1 MSAASVAEAAS
12 TPWEGAIFSN
22 GWSKGAGVSDIVEP
36 ATGAILGQVGRANA
50 ADVASAAAIAAKAQP
65 GWEATSFDR
74 RGAIL
79 RAAARQIETRFG
91 EFVGW
96 IMRETGSSR
105 LKAEFEVGLSIR
117 AVYDAA
123 AMPAQPNGLML
134 PTETARLSYAKR
146 RALGVVGVIS
156 PFNFPFFLGI
166 RSVAPALAVGNA
178 VIVKPNP
185 LATIAGGMLFADL
198 LQEAGLPDGVFHV
211 VPGDADVGEALCSD
225 PNVSMIQFVGSTA
238 VGRKVGETAARH
250 LKKVSLEMGGKNSL
264 IILDDA
270 DLDLAAAN
278 AAWASFLHQ
287 GQICFAAGRTL
298 VQRSIADEFIEKL
311 VAKAKAIRVGNPTDE
326 GTMLGPLISQA
337 QCTRAVGLVDAARSA
352 GATIHQGGTADGLF
366 FQPTVMSGVTKD
378 MQAYHDEIF
387 APVASITLFDT
398 DEEAVALAND
408 TEYGLSGA
416 VISRSIGRALSV
428 GEQLHV
434 GIVHINDQTIGDE
447 AVNPIAG
454 WGASGNGSGVGGPA
468 NWDEFSRWQWYTVKD
483 APPPYPLGMA
493 G

>member
-1 MSAASVAEAAS
+1 MSVAAQMAGS
-12 TPWEGAIFSN
+12 ATPWEGAIFSN
-22 GWSKGAGVSDIVEP
+22 GWSRRDAVSQIVEP
-36 ATGAILGQVGRANA
+36 ATGSILGTVGVAGA
-50 ADVASAAAIAAKAQP
+50 ADVRAAAAIAAQAQP
-65 GWEATSFDR
+65 EWEATSFEQ

-91 EFVGW
+91 EFAEW

-134 PTETARLSYAKR
+134 PSETARLSYAKR
-146 RALGVVGVIS
+146 RALGVVGIIS

-178 VIVKPNP
+178 VIIKPNP
-185 LATIAGGMLFADL
+185 LATVSGGMLFADL
-198 LQEAGLPDGVFHV
+198 LKKAGLPDGVFHV
-211 VPGDADVGEALCSD
+211 VPGDADVGEAMCAD
-225 PNVSMIQFVGSTA
+225 PDVAMIQFVGSTA
-238 VGRKVGETAARH
+238 VGRKVGEAASRH

-264 IILDDA
+264 VILDDA

-311 VAKAKAIRVGNPTDE
+311 VAKARAIRVGNPTEE
-326 GTMLGPLISQA
+326 GTMLGPLISDV
-337 QCTRAVGLVDAARSA
+337 QCRRAVAIVDAARAA
-352 GATIHQGGTADGLF
+352 GATIHHGGTADGLF
-366 FQPTVMSGVTKD
+366 FQPTVMSGVTSQ

-387 APVASITLFDT
+387 APVATITTFDT
-398 DEEAVALAND
+398 DEEAIALAND

-416 VISRSIGRALSV
+416 VISRSIGRALAI
-428 GEQLHV
+428 GERLRV
-434 GIVHINDQTIGDE
+434 GIVHVNDQTIGDE

-468 NWDEFSRWQWYTVKD
+468 NWDEFSRWQWYTIKD
-483 APPPYPLGMA
+483 SPPPYPLGMA